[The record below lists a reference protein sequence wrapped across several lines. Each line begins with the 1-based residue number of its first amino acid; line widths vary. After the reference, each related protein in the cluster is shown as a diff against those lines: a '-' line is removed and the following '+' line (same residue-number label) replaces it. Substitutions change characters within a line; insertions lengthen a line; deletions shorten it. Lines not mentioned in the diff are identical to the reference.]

1 MEFKELGLS
10 QLLVSALAQGDIT
23 QPTQSQELATPL
35 ILEGKDVILQSKTG
49 SGKTLS
55 YLLPI
60 YERQGEAVDKGAQV
74 IIVVPTKE
82 LAMQIH
88 HEVQLLTQRSGIPL
102 RSAVLFGN
110 VNINTQIERLKTKP
124 QIIIGTCDRVLTLI
138 QKKKIPAHLVK
149 TVIVDEA
156 DKLLDKQS
164 IEMLKAVRKTCM
176 KQTQMVFVSATF
188 LPQNIKE
195 AIKLAPQ
202 AQLVQ
207 TQTQAEIPATITHQ
221 YLVGDRRDKLENL
234 RKLIRILNPEKS
246 IIFINDLSEINLA
259 VEKLQYHGLDCACIH
274 SESTKEE
281 RRTRLAAFKEGKLR
295 HLVATDLAARGLH
308 VDEIPCIF
316 HVDIA
321 EEPTDY
327 LHRAGR
333 TGRNGAE
340 GLSIC
345 LPTEGELQWLAK
357 YRSKYKISLEEISTR
372 ENHIVYRD
380 RVES

>member
-1 MEFKELGLS
+1 MDFQTIGLS
-10 QLLVSALAQGDIT
+10 DGIVAALAKQNIT

-35 ILEGKDVILQSKTG
+35 IIQGRDVILQSKTG
-49 SGKTLS
+49 SGKTLA
-55 YLLPI
+55 YLLPL
-60 YERQGEAVDKGAQV
+60 YQRQGETVEKGAQA
-74 IIVVPTKE
+74 IILVPTKE

-88 HEVQLLTQRSGIPL
+88 QEVQILSQNSGIPL
-102 RSAVLFGN
+102 KSAVLFGN
-110 VNINTQIERLKTKP
+110 VNINTQIERLKGKP
-124 QIIIGTCDRVLTLI
+124 QIIIGTCDRVLALI
-138 QKKKIPAHLVK
+138 QKKKIAAHLVK
-149 TVIVDEA
+149 TFIVDEA

-176 KQTQMVFVSATF
+176 RDTQTVFVSATF
-188 LPQNIKE
+188 LPQNIAE
-195 AIKLAPQ
+195 AMKLAPEG
-202 AQLVQ
+202 QLVQ

-221 YLVGDRRDKLENL
+221 YMICDRRDKLENL
-234 RKLIRILNPEKS
+234 RKFIRILNPEKS

-259 VEKLQYHGLDCACIH
+259 VEKLKYHGLDCACIH

-281 RRTRLAAFKEGKLR
+281 RRTRLTAFKEGKLR

-316 HVDIA
+316 HVNIA

-333 TGRNGAE
+333 TGRNGAA

-345 LPTEGELQWLAK
+345 LTTEGELQWLAK
-357 YRSKYKISLEEISTR
+357 YRSKFKIQFEEVAPKEDKIIYIK
-372 ENHIVYRD
+372 HK
-380 RVES
+380 